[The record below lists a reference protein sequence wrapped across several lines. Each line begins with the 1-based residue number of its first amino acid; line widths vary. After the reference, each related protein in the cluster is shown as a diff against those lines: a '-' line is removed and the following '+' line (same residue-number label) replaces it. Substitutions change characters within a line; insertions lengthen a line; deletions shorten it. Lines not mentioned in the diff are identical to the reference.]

1 MKINLKEMLFFGA
14 GACIGASASYVFLKK
29 RYEKLDEVIDETDK
43 AIADEIAAARERRM
57 QGIGRP
63 APNLLDRGGEG
74 VVPKRGMRRD
84 VIKLYEADTDVR
96 EAFDEEELDSLR
108 DQEEYLRYEDIS
120 SRYCGDRPYV
130 ISAEQFSEENAH
142 FDKISLTYYED
153 DCTLADEGDEIVTDV
168 DETVGR
174 ENLDKFGELS
184 DDPEVVYVRNEKIAV
199 DYEIIRLSKSYSD
212 TVMGRGVDD
221 E

>member
-14 GACIGASASYVFLKK
+14 GVCVGASASYLFLKK
-29 RYEKLDEVIDETDK
+29 RYEKPNVVIDEKDE
-43 AIADEIAAARERRM
+43 AIVDEIAAARERKIRDM
-57 QGIGRP
+57 
-63 APNLLDRGGEG
+63 DRTSPKTPYRDGDT
-74 VVPKRGMRRD
+74 VIPKRGMRQE
-84 VIKLYEADTDVR
+84 VIRSYEADMDAR
-96 EAFDEEELDSLR
+96 EAFDQTELESLR
-108 DQEEYLRYEDIS
+108 DQEEYLKYEGISTRYT
-120 SRYCGDRPYV
+120 GDRPYV
-130 ISAEQFSEENAH
+130 ISDEQFNEENDH

-153 DCTLADEGDEIVTDV
+153 DCTLADEGDEMITDV
-168 DETVGR
+168 DNTVGR

>member
-14 GACIGASASYVFLKK
+14 GACIGASASYIFLKK
-29 RYEKLDEVIDETDK
+29 RYEKINEVVDEKDE
-43 AIADEIAAARERRM
+43 AIADEIAAARERKM
-57 QGIGRP
+57 QRVGM
-63 APNLLDRGGEG
+63 APKTPYRDGDT
-74 VVPKRGMRRD
+74 VVPKRGIRQE
-84 VIKLYEADTDVR
+84 VIKSYEADTDAR
-96 EAFDEEELDSLR
+96 EAFDQTELDWLK
-108 DQEEYLRYEDIS
+108 DQEEYLKYEGISTRYT
-120 SRYCGDRPYV
+120 GDRPYV
-130 ISAEQFSEENAH
+130 ISDEQFNEENDH

-153 DCTLADEGDEIVTDV
+153 NCILADEGDEIVTDI
-168 DETVGR
+168 DGTVGR